1 MDINRVIAD
10 VLNQPLHGGSDVAP
24 GMDGLIGGKTKKIGP
39 FKMRRSPFLAKRSA
53 GTRSSKWLIGGSA
66 DSAVVD
72 ADDVKPLSGG
82 AKRMSGSCGGMYG
95 GSTEGAL
102 VGGRSKRSPRR
113 KSPRTGRSY
122 NWSPAMEATKNRV
135 SMIYKKLKADK
146 RYKNVPRNQLLTM
159 AMKMQ

>member
-10 VLNQPLHGGSDVAP
+10 VLNQPLSGGSDAAP
-24 GMDGLIGGKTKKIGP
+24 GMDGLIGGAKGKKKSVGP
-39 FKMRRSPFLAKRSA
+39 FELRRSPFLAKRSA
-53 GTRSSKWLIGGSA
+53 AKRGNKWLVGGSTDAPLA
-66 DSAVVD
+66 DAEE
-72 ADDVKPLSGG
+72 ARPLAGG
-82 AKRMSGSCGGMYG
+82 AKRSCGMYG
-95 GSTEGAL
+95 GSTAEPLA
-102 VGGRSKRSPRR
+102 GGRSKRSPRR

-135 SMIYKKLKADK
+135 SAIYKKLKADK